1 MKKSL
6 THIAVVGFAMFALL
20 FGSTSWVQFVTAD
33 SLNSNPLN
41 NRQILD
47 QLSRDRG
54 PILVDGT
61 PIAYSEPVD
70 DRYEYQRKYGSGDLN
85 PRAYASLTG
94 YYSIVSGASGMERA
108 ANEYLSGDSDALFYD
123 KVGSI
128 FTGEQPRGAAVELSI
143 DPQVQKAAWDGLGDQ
158 NGAAVAL
165 DPKTGKILAMA
176 STPGWDPNALA
187 SHDSEEARAA
197 FDRLNTAEDKPAYNR
212 AIGGNLYPPGS
223 TFKVLVAAAALESG
237 DYTPTST
244 LNGPG
249 TLDLPQTTAT
259 ISNSHP
265 GACRNGGRP
274 SLADSLAES
283 CNTSFASLGMDLG
296 EDAIRDQAEK
306 FGFGQEIEIPL
317 SVEPSTFPSDLNP
330 PQLAQSSL
338 GQFEVRAT
346 PLQMAMMTAGIA
358 NGGTM
363 MKPQLVNR
371 VLNSDTLETI
381 TENRPQE
388 MSRPVSGDTAE
399 ELTSMMEGVV
409 DNGTGSVASIPGVK
423 VAAKTGTAQHAQGAA
438 PHAWFIS
445 FAPADDPQ
453 IAVAVVVENG
463 GNAGSEAYGATV
475 AGPIA
480 KDMMEAVVEE

>member
-6 THIAVVGFAMFALL
+6 THIGVVGFVMFALL
-20 FGSTSWVQFVTAD
+20 FASTSWVQFVTAE
-33 SLNSNPLN
+33 SLNTNPLN
-41 NRQILD
+41 TRQILD

-70 DRYEYQRKYGSGDLN
+70 DRYEYQRKYGSEGLD
-85 PRAYASLTG
+85 PRAYAAVTG

-108 ANEYLSGDSDALFYD
+108 AGEYLSGESDALFYD
-123 KVGSI
+123 KVGSF
-128 FTGEQPRGAAVELSI
+128 FTGEQPRGAAVELTI
-143 DPQVQKAAWDGLGDQ
+143 DPDVQEAAWNGLGNQ
-158 NGAAVAL
+158 NGAAVAI

-176 STPGWDPNALA
+176 STPGWNPNPLA
-187 SHDSEEARAA
+187 SHDPQEARAA
-197 FDRLNTAEDKPAYNR
+197 FEKLDNAPDNPAYNR

-237 DYTPTST
+237 DYTPDSR
-244 LNGPG
+244 LNGPA

-265 GACRNGGRP
+265 GACRGGGRP
-274 SLADSLAES
+274 TLAQSLAES

-296 EDAIRDQAEK
+296 EDTIAEQAQK
-306 FGFGQEIEIPL
+306 FGFGQELEIPL
-317 SVEPSTFPSDLNP
+317 TVTPSTFPSGLNP

-338 GQFEVRAT
+338 GQYEVRST

-358 NGGTM
+358 NGGSM

-371 VLNSDTLETI
+371 VLNADTLEPI
-381 TENRPQE
+381 TETRPTE
-388 MSRPVSGDTAE
+388 LSRPVSGQTAD
-399 ELTSMMEGVV
+399 ELTTMMEGVV
-409 DNGTGSVASIPGVK
+409 TDGTASVAKIPGVK
-423 VAAKTGTAQHAQGAA
+423 VAAKTGTAQHQQGAA

-445 FAPADDPQ
+445 FAPADDPK

-480 KDMMEAVVEE
+480 KDMMEAVVDK

>member
-1 MKKSL
+1 MKKPL
-6 THIAVVGFAMFALL
+6 THIAVVGFVMFALL
-20 FGSTSWVQFVTAD
+20 FGSTSWVQYVTAD
-33 SLNSNPLN
+33 SLNNNPLN
-41 NRQILD
+41 NRRVLD
-47 QLSRDRG
+47 QLARDRG

-70 DRYEYQRKYGSGDLN
+70 DKYKYQRKYGSENLD

-94 YYSIVSGASGMERA
+94 YYSVVSGASGMERA
-108 ANEYLSGDSDALFYD
+108 VGDYLSGDSDALFYD
-123 KVGSI
+123 KVGSF
-128 FTGEQPRGAAVELSI
+128 FTGEQPRGAAVELTI
-143 DPQVQKAAWDGLGDQ
+143 DPKVQQAAWDGLGNQ

-187 SHDSEEARAA
+187 SHDSTEASEAYKNLEAA
-197 FDRLNTAEDKPAYNR
+197 DGKPAYNR

-237 DYTPTST
+237 DYDPDSQ
-244 LNGPG
+244 LNGPA

-259 ISNSHP
+259 IGNSHP
-265 GACRNGGRP
+265 GACRNGGKP
-274 SLADSLAES
+274 TLADSLAES

-296 EDAIRDQAEK
+296 EDAIAKQAEK
-306 FGFGQEIEIPL
+306 FGFGEDLEIPL
-317 SVEPSTFPSDLNP
+317 NVTPSSFPSDLNP

-338 GQFEVRAT
+338 GQYEVRST

-358 NGGTM
+358 NGGKM
-363 MKPQLVNR
+363 MKPQLVDR
-371 VLNSDTLETI
+371 VLNANTLEPISET
-381 TENRPQE
+381 RPSQ
-388 MSRPVSGDTAE
+388 MSRAVSGDTADK
-399 ELTSMMEGVV
+399 LTEMMTGVV
-409 DNGTGSVASIPGVK
+409 DDGTASVAKMGDTK
-423 VAAKTGTAQHAQGAA
+423 VAAKTGTAQHATGAA

-453 IAVAVVVENG
+453 VAVAVVVENG
-463 GNAGSEAYGATV
+463 GNAGNEAYGATV

-480 KDMMEAVVEE
+480 KNMMEAVVEK

>member
-6 THIAVVGFAMFALL
+6 THIGVVGFVMFALL

-33 SLNSNPLN
+33 SLNANPLN

-70 DRYEYQRKYGSGDLN
+70 DRYRFQRQYGSDGLD
-85 PRAYASLTG
+85 PRAYASMTG

-108 ANEYLSGDSDALFYD
+108 AGDYLSGDSDALFYD
-123 KVGSI
+123 KVGSF
-128 FTGEQPRGAAVELSI
+128 FTGEQPRGAAVELTV
-143 DPQVQKAAWDGLGDQ
+143 DPDVQQAAWDGLGNQ
-158 NGAAVAL
+158 TGAAVAL

-176 STPGWDPNALA
+176 STPGWDPNPIA
-187 SHDSEEARAA
+187 SHNPDEARSA
-197 FDRLNTAEDKPAYNR
+197 FEQLNNDPENPAYNR

-237 DYTPTST
+237 DYTPDSR
-244 LNGPG
+244 LNGPA

-259 ISNSHP
+259 ISNSHA
-265 GACRNGGRP
+265 GACRGGGRP
-274 SLADSLAES
+274 TLAESLAES

-296 EDAIRDQAEK
+296 EDAIAEQAAK
-306 FGFGQEIEIPL
+306 FGFGQDLSIPL
-317 SVEPSTFPSDLNP
+317 TVTPSTFPSDLNP

-338 GQFEVRAT
+338 GQFEVRST
-346 PLQMAMMTAGIA
+346 PMQMAMMTAGIA
-358 NGGTM
+358 NDGRM
-363 MKPQLVNR
+363 MKPELVNR
-371 VLNSDTLETI
+371 VLNANTLEPI
-381 TENRPQE
+381 TETRPTE
-388 MSRPVSGDTAE
+388 LSRPVSGQTAE
-399 ELTSMMEGVV
+399 ELNTMMQGVV
-409 DNGTGSVASIPGVK
+409 TDGTASVAQIPGVQ

-463 GNAGSEAYGATV
+463 GNAGNEAYGATV

-480 KDMMEAVVEE
+480 KDMMEAVVDK

>member
-1 MKKSL
+1 MKKPL
-6 THIAVVGFAMFALL
+6 THIAVVGFVMFALL
-20 FGSTSWVQFVTAD
+20 FGSTSWVQYVTAD
-33 SLNSNPLN
+33 SLNNNPLN
-41 NRQILD
+41 NRRILD
-47 QLSRDRG
+47 QLARDRG

-70 DRYEYQRKYGSGDLN
+70 DKYKYQRKYGSENLD

-94 YYSIVSGASGMERA
+94 YYSVVSGASGMERA
-108 ANEYLSGDSDALFYD
+108 VGDYLSGDSDALFYD
-123 KVGSI
+123 KVGSF
-128 FTGEQPRGAAVELSI
+128 FTGEQPRGAAVELTI
-143 DPQVQKAAWDGLGDQ
+143 DPKVQQAAWDGLGNQ

-187 SHDSEEARAA
+187 SHDSTEASEAYKNLEAA
-197 FDRLNTAEDKPAYNR
+197 DGKPAYNR

-237 DYTPTST
+237 DYDPDSQ
-244 LNGPG
+244 LNGPA

-259 ISNSHP
+259 IGNSHP
-265 GACRNGGRP
+265 GACRNGGKP
-274 SLADSLAES
+274 TLADSLAES

-296 EDAIRDQAEK
+296 EDAIAKQAEK
-306 FGFGQEIEIPL
+306 FGFGEDLEIPL
-317 SVEPSTFPSDLNP
+317 NVTPSSFPSDLNP

-338 GQFEVRAT
+338 GQYEVRST

-358 NGGTM
+358 NGGKM
-363 MKPQLVNR
+363 MKPQLVDR
-371 VLNSDTLETI
+371 VLNANTLEPISET
-381 TENRPQE
+381 RPSQ
-388 MSRPVSGDTAE
+388 MSRAVSGDTADK
-399 ELTSMMEGVV
+399 LTEMMTGVV
-409 DNGTGSVASIPGVK
+409 DNGTASVAKMGDTK
-423 VAAKTGTAQHAQGAA
+423 VAAKTGTAQHATGAA

-480 KDMMEAVVEE
+480 KNMMEAVVEK

>member
-1 MKKSL
+1 MKKPL
-6 THIAVVGFAMFALL
+6 THIAVVGFVMFALL
-20 FGSTSWVQFVTAD
+20 FGSTSWVQYVTAD
-33 SLNSNPLN
+33 SLNNNPLN
-41 NRQILD
+41 NRRILD
-47 QLSRDRG
+47 QLARDRG

-70 DRYEYQRKYGSGDLN
+70 DKYKYQRKYGSDNLD

-94 YYSIVSGASGMERA
+94 YYSVVSGASGMERA
-108 ANEYLSGDSDALFYD
+108 SGDYLSGDSDALFYD
-123 KVGSI
+123 KVGSF
-128 FTGEQPRGAAVELSI
+128 FTGEQPRGAAVELTI
-143 DPQVQKAAWDGLGDQ
+143 DPKVQQAAWDGLGNQ

-187 SHDSEEARAA
+187 SHDSTEASQAFKNLEAA
-197 FDRLNTAEDKPAYNR
+197 DGKPAYNR

-237 DYTPTST
+237 DSEPDSQ
-244 LNGPG
+244 LNGPA

-259 ISNSHP
+259 IGNSHP
-265 GACRNGGRP
+265 GACRNGGKP
-274 SLADSLAES
+274 TLADSLAES

-296 EDAIRDQAEK
+296 QDAIAKQAEK
-306 FGFGQEIEIPL
+306 FGFGEDLEIPL
-317 SVEPSTFPSDLNP
+317 NVTPSSFPSDLNP

-338 GQFEVRAT
+338 GQYEVRST

-358 NGGTM
+358 NGGKM
-363 MKPQLVNR
+363 MKPQLVDR
-371 VLNSDTLETI
+371 VLNANTLEPISET
-381 TENRPQE
+381 RPSQ
-388 MSRPVSGDTAE
+388 MSRPVSGDTADK
-399 ELTSMMEGVV
+399 LTDMMTGVV
-409 DNGTGSVASIPGVK
+409 ENGTASVAKMGDTK
-423 VAAKTGTAQHAQGAA
+423 VAAKTGTAQHAKGAA

-453 IAVAVVVENG
+453 VAVAVVVENG
-463 GNAGSEAYGATV
+463 GNAGNEAYGATV

-480 KDMMEAVVEE
+480 KNMMEAVVEK

>member
-6 THIAVVGFAMFALL
+6 THIGVVGFVMFALL

-33 SLNSNPLN
+33 SLNANPLN

-70 DRYEYQRKYGSGDLN
+70 DRYRFQRQYGSDGLD
-85 PRAYASLTG
+85 PRAYASMTG

-108 ANEYLSGDSDALFYD
+108 AGDYLSGDSDALFYD
-123 KVGSI
+123 KVGSF
-128 FTGEQPRGAAVELSI
+128 FTGEQPRGAAVELTV
-143 DPQVQKAAWDGLGDQ
+143 DPDVQQAAWDGLGNQ
-158 NGAAVAL
+158 TGAAVAL

-176 STPGWDPNALA
+176 STPGWDPNPIA
-187 SHDSEEARAA
+187 SHNPDEARSA
-197 FDRLNTAEDKPAYNR
+197 FEQLNNDPENPAYNR

-237 DYTPTST
+237 DYTPDSR
-244 LNGPG
+244 LNGPA

-259 ISNSHP
+259 ISNSHA
-265 GACRNGGRP
+265 GACRSGGRP
-274 SLADSLAES
+274 TLAESLAES

-296 EDAIRDQAEK
+296 EDAIAEQAAK
-306 FGFGQEIEIPL
+306 FGFGQDLSIPL
-317 SVEPSTFPSDLNP
+317 TVTPSTFPSDLNP

-338 GQFEVRAT
+338 GQFEVRST
-346 PLQMAMMTAGIA
+346 PMQMAMMTAGIA
-358 NGGTM
+358 NDGRM
-363 MKPQLVNR
+363 MKPELVNR
-371 VLNSDTLETI
+371 VLNANTLEPI
-381 TENRPQE
+381 TETRPTE
-388 MSRPVSGDTAE
+388 LSRPVSGQTAE
-399 ELTSMMEGVV
+399 ELNTMMQGVV
-409 DNGTGSVASIPGVK
+409 TDGTASVAQIPGVQ

-463 GNAGSEAYGATV
+463 GNAGNEAYGATV

-480 KDMMEAVVEE
+480 KDMMEAVVDK